1 MKATAP
7 KNKESCSLFLTN
19 SGSSITIL
27 SAKERASFVIPSRR
41 PTIATNCLY
50 VNLKLP
56 IALPEQVSR
65 TFYADKDIDTD
76 ISEIND
82 GIYRISGLV
91 PRYQITFNQFLID
104 DENPTLIHTGPIGM
118 YEKIADKVREVISLE
133 KLANVAFLH
142 FESDEWG
149 GMDFLKAPKARLL
162 CSDLT
167 SKLNLSGWNNV
178 PVDHISF
185 WENETLKTGKKT
197 FRFIM
202 TPHVHHWDSMMMFE
216 ETTKSLF
223 PSDLFIQPGQH
234 KPVTSDDL
242 SKDMIQLYNITGIFA
257 SEEPVRKTA
266 QKLVKLDPKLICP
279 MHGSAFDSSVFPK
292 YVDALMNEKYA
303 YSNKLLGREL
313 EEKSFNGGL

>member
-1 MKATAP
+1 MQWVAK
-7 KNKESCSLFLTN
+7 KF
-19 SGSSITIL
+19 
-27 SAKERASFVIPSRR
+27 SAS
-41 PTIATNCLY
+41 TIATNCLY
-50 VNLKLP
+50 VNIQL
-56 IALPEQVSR
+56 ITALPEQVSR
-65 TFYADKDIDTD
+65 TFYADKDVDVD

-82 GIYRISGLV
+82 GIYRISGLIS
-91 PRYQITFNQFLID
+91 RYQITFNQFLID

-118 YEKIADKVREVISLE
+118 YEKIADKVKEVIPLE

-149 GMDFLKAPKARLL
+149 GMDFLKAPKARLV
-162 CSDLT
+162 CGELT
-167 SKLNLSGWNNV
+167 SRLNLSGWNNV

-185 WENETLKTGKKT
+185 WENEILKTGRRT

-234 KPVTSDDL
+234 KPVTSEDL

-257 SEEPVRKTA
+257 SEEPVRRTV
-266 QKLVKLDPKLICP
+266 QKLVKMNPKLICP
-279 MHGSAFDSSVFPK
+279 MHGSAFDSSVLSK

-303 YSNKLLGREL
+303 YSSKLLGRDL
-313 EEKSFNGGL
+313 EEKPLNDGL

>member
-1 MKATAP
+1 M
-7 KNKESCSLFLTN
+7 
-19 SGSSITIL
+19 
-27 SAKERASFVIPSRR
+27 
-41 PTIATNCLY
+41 IATNCLY

-65 TFYADKDIDTD
+65 TFYADKDVDVD

-82 GIYRISGLV
+82 GIYRISGLIS
-91 PRYQITFNQFLID
+91 RYQITFNQFLID

-118 YEKIADKVREVISLE
+118 YEKIADKVKEVIPLE
-133 KLANVAFLH
+133 KLSNVAFLH

-162 CSDLT
+162 CSELT
-167 SKLNLSGWNNV
+167 SRLNLSGWNNV

-185 WENETLKTGKKT
+185 WENEILKTGKRT

-234 KPVTSDDL
+234 KPVTSEDL

-257 SEEPVRKTA
+257 SEEPVRRTV
-266 QKLVKLDPKLICP
+266 QKLVKMSPKLICP
-279 MHGSAFDSSVFPK
+279 MHGSAFDSSVLPK

-303 YSNKLLGREL
+303 YSTKLLGRDL
-313 EEKSFNGGL
+313 EEKPLNDGL